1 MKPKNWLFSLWFPC
15 LSILTFI
22 IYTIALSPFLQKYGL
37 QYVVFTFVFGFVI
50 GGIVP
55 LAFILIKKIDISIYI
70 KRKMLSSIFH
80 VIVSIVS
87 FAFLLNEALSIL
99 IYVVPSVMIIIEIRY
114 SIIHCNNV
122 NEKLTTILASPIIPY
137 FGVLLDVSHAFSTT
151 VSF

>member
-1 MKPKNWLFSLWFPC
+1 
-15 LSILTFI
+15 
-22 IYTIALSPFLQKYGL
+22 
-37 QYVVFTFVFGFVI
+37 
-50 GGIVP
+50 
-55 LAFILIKKIDISIYI
+55 
-70 KRKMLSSIFH
+70 MLSSIFH

-87 FAFLLNEALSIL
+87 FVFLLNEALSIL

-122 NEKLTTILASPIIPY
+122 NEKLTTIWASPIIPY